1 MFVKIGKYPKDM
13 NKKRKIKVKI
23 HDFDTYNLDHTLAL
37 IIVPALKKLKK
48 EKNAAPFVD
57 NSDVPEEL
65 STPSDISFL
74 DEKWFD
80 RWGYVLDQMIWSFS
94 ELMRDWESDYYSGK
108 SKFQFIPVDD
118 AGNKVDKKDAVYFEH
133 KISDKDTFKVD
144 EKGLE
149 KHRDKINNGLRLF
162 AKYYSALWT

>member
-1 MFVKIGKYPKDM
+1 MFVKIGKYPKNT

-23 HDFDTYNLDHTLAL
+23 HGFDTYNLDHALAL
-37 IIVPALKKLKK
+37 IIVSALKKLKELK
-48 EKNAAPFVD
+48 HGAPFVD
-57 NSDVPEEL
+57 NEDVPEEL
-65 STPSDISFL
+65 HSSGDVWND
-74 DEKWFD
+74 DENWFK
-80 RWGYVLDQMIWSFS
+80 RWDYVLDQMIWAFS

-108 SKFQFIPVDD
+108 SKFQFIPVDEV
-118 AGNKVDKKDAVYFEH
+118 GNKVDKKDAVYFEH

-144 EKGLE
+144 EEGLE